1 MAGLLDRRFL
11 FVIGKGGVG
20 KTTVAAA
27 IASAAA
33 ARGKR
38 TLLAMT
44 NTKERLSQILGTQP
58 IGPYVTN
65 VAPNFD
71 AVSMT
76 PQVALEEYGTMV
88 LRVKALYKAIFEN
101 KLVRAFLR
109 GTPGIEAWSML
120 GKAFFHASPPRGE
133 PEYDLV
139 IVDAPATGHGLDMLR
154 VPDVIVNV
162 APPGLL
168 RAEAERALAMFRDPS
183 QSAMVLVSLPE
194 DMPANE
200 TIELHA
206 ALTKEL
212 RMPIG
217 AVVVNGVLPTLFA
230 DDERE
235 RVESLPAIAGDT
247 DVGAATRAARARSLR
262 ERVQAESIALL
273 RARIPAPFVEL
284 PYVFSTP
291 FGRAEL
297 DALAQHLAT
306 RGA

>member
-1 MAGLLDRRFL
+1 MAGLLDRRFI

-20 KTTVAAA
+20 KTTVAAS
-27 IASAAA
+27 IAAASA

-44 NTKERLSQILGTQP
+44 NTKERLSQMMGTAP

-65 VAPNFD
+65 VGPNFD
-71 AVSMT
+71 AVNMT
-76 PQVALEEYGTMV
+76 PQVALEEYGVMV
-88 LRVKALYKAIFEN
+88 LRVKALYRAIFEN

-139 IVDAPATGHGLDMLR
+139 VMDAPATGHGLDMLR
-154 VPDVIVNV
+154 VPEVIVNV

-200 TIELHA
+200 TIELHT

-212 RMPIG
+212 RMAVG
-217 AVVVNGVLPTLFA
+217 AVIVNGVLPSLFTA
-230 DDERE
+230 DERA
-235 RVESLPAIAGDT
+235 RVEALPAHAAGT
-247 DVGAATRAARARSLR
+247 DLAPVAAAARARSLR
-262 ERVQAESIALL
+262 ERVQEDSIALL
-273 RARIPAPFVEL
+273 KSRIPKPFIEL
-284 PYVFSTP
+284 PYLFANP
-291 FGRAEL
+291 FGKTEL
-297 DALAQHLAT
+297 EALAARLEAS
-306 RGA
+306 GV

>member
-1 MAGLLDRRFL
+1 MAGLLDRRFI

-20 KTTVAAA
+20 KTTVAAS
-27 IASAAA
+27 IAAASA

-44 NTKERLSQILGTQP
+44 NTKERLSQILGTPP

-71 AVSMT
+71 AVNMT
-76 PQVALEEYGTMV
+76 PQVALEEYGLMV
-88 LRVKALYKAIFEN
+88 LRVKALYRAIFEN

-139 IVDAPATGHGLDMLR
+139 VMDAPATGHGLDMLR

-183 QSAMVLVSLPE
+183 QSAFVLVSLPE

-212 RMPIG
+212 RMSVG
-217 AVVVNGVLPTLFA
+217 AVVVNGVLPSLFA
-230 DDERE
+230 SDERPI
-235 RVESLPAIAGDT
+235 VEALPGASAGSA
-247 DVGAATRAARARSLR
+247 VHAATTAARARSLR
-262 ERVQAESIALL
+262 ERVQDESIALL
-273 RARIPAPFVEL
+273 KSKIPLPFIVL
-284 PYVFSTP
+284 PYLFATP
-291 FGRAEL
+291 FGKTEL
-297 DALAQHLAT
+297 HTLADHLAKS
-306 RGA
+306 GV